1 MIVGQLTIIS
11 FSRSYAVKL
20 SLNEWI
26 EDKLLP
32 NLMYVRRPLRPKQAH
47 CMQDKK
53 VFLMTLY
60 ASVGNARLQLMKN
73 AKAST

>member
-32 NLMYVRRPLRPKQAH
+32 NLMYVRPKKAH